1 MTDKPLEQQLEEAQH
16 RLEAARIQA
25 RNLSAKNTAA
35 HGGNDPGILSGI
47 RRKKNAKADAKRF
60 AAYDR
65 EAAAWAAIP
74 ALELAVMLIENR
86 IAERD
91 RVRFHRDDIVG
102 ALFILTK
109 WGWKKVRTVNKV
121 TVSVD
126 SGYSWAD
133 KVAFDQVLQVKR

>member
-1 MTDKPLEQQLEEAQH
+1 MTDKSLEQQLEDAQH

-25 RNLSAKNTAA
+25 RNLSAKNKAA
-35 HGGNDPGILSGI
+35 GGGGDPGVLSGI
-47 RRKKNAKADAKRF
+47 RRKKNAKADARRF

-65 EAAAWAAIP
+65 EAAAWAALP
-74 ALELAVMLIENR
+74 SLETSVTILENR

-91 RVRFHRDDIVG
+91 RVRYDREDIVG
-102 ALFILTK
+102 ALFILTR

-121 TVSVD
+121 TVSVE